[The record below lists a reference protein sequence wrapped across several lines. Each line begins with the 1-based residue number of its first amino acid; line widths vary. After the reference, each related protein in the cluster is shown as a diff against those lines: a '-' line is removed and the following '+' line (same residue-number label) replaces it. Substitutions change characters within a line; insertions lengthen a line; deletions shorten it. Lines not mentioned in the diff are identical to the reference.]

1 MTAQPQDHLPAT
13 PTTFTFEQNGE
24 AFTIP
29 HFKALPMGAI
39 RKARKAGNDTD
50 ATFILLEEA
59 LGEGSTPLNAI
70 DRMGADEFAEFLKGW
85 TGGAPLGESLDS

>member
-13 PTTFTFEQNGE
+13 PTTFTFQHKGE

-29 HFKALPMGAI
+29 HFKSLPIGAI

-50 ATFILLEEA
+50 ATFVLLEEA
-59 LGEGSTPLNAI
+59 LGEGSKPLDAI
-70 DRMGADEFAEFLKGW
+70 DTMGAEEFAEFLSGW